1 MNRQQY
7 AEQAREKAIQQLMGY
22 GYDRQTAEQSFDS
35 VTETVYTK
43 YQAIDEY
50 SPIIRHANESLYDCG
65 MLDRILTAEELKA
78 LGKA

>member
-7 AEQAREKAIQQLMGY
+7 AEQTREKAIQQLIGY
-22 GYDRQTAEQSFDS
+22 GYDKKTAEEAFDD
-35 VTETVYTK
+35 VTEMVYTK

-65 MLDRILTAEELKA
+65 MLDRILTAEDLKA